1 MKAAA
6 PKRKN
11 SFFKR
16 CSAQEIQD
24 LGSDSKVS
32 SPGLR
37 SGKGEGLK
45 ERRSHKRRSDR
56 KTLRAPGEGA
66 PCVALRAPQAA
77 RPEGRG
83 SLNSGVRYSCAS
95 AGTRSIMSRKIA
107 AVSGQAG
114 DALARWECI
123 ACLLASPSRS
133 LTPSLSAQAPR
144 T

>member
-6 PKRKN
+6 PKGKKA
-11 SFFKR
+11 FLK
-16 CSAQEIQD
+16 
-24 LGSDSKVS
+24 GVV
-32 SPGLR
+32 LR
-37 SGKGEGLK
+37 RYRIWVATQRSRHQGCGAVRGEGLE
-45 ERRSHKRRSDR
+45 ERGSHKRRSDR
-56 KTLRAPGEGA
+56 RTLRAPGEGA

-77 RPEGRG
+77 RPEGWG
-83 SLNSGVRYSCAS
+83 SLNSGMKYSCAS

-114 DALARWECI
+114 DALVRWECI